1 MSTSNNTRYFVI
13 DAIDGAILTSTRD
26 YRVAQTV
33 SQGIL
38 DSHVDYLPDISN
50 NRNAVKW
57 AVENWDKFE
66 SSSVKFAGA
75 DAFEIVDPS
84 KLSDRF
90 NKDKPIAR
98 ERRNY
103 FTFLFLLADNI
114 LYSYLNDNLVS
125 LEALSAMQ
133 AALKEDALLDEYAA
147 IMNMT
152 REEARKEIELKVS
165 NRNYALVRIQARV
178 DNLVDIVN
186 KETDLRK
193 IKELYEVTR
202 AQLIGVTS

>member
-1 MSTSNNTRYFVI
+1 MSTANNTRYFVI

-57 AVENWDKFE
+57 AAENWEKFE
-66 SSSVKFAGA
+66 SQSVKFAGA
-75 DAFEIVDPS
+75 DAFEIVEPS
-84 KLSDRF
+84 KLSTRF
-90 NKDKPIAR
+90 SRDKPIAR
-98 ERRNY
+98 ERRKY
-103 FTFLFLLADNI
+103 FTFLYLLADNI

-125 LEALSAMQ
+125 LEVL
-133 AALKEDALLDEYAA
+133 AALQETLRNDALLDEYAA
-147 IMNMT
+147 IVNLN

-178 DNLVDIVN
+178 ENLVDIVN
-186 KETDLRK
+186 KETDINK
-193 IKELYEVTR
+193 IKDLYEVTR
-202 AQLIGVTS
+202 AQLIGVTV

>member
-1 MSTSNNTRYFVI
+1 MNTNTRYFVI

-38 DSHVDYLPDISN
+38 DSYVDYLPDISN
-50 NRNAVKW
+50 NKNAVKW
-57 AVENWDKFE
+57 AGENWMKFE
-66 SSSVKFAGA
+66 SDAVKFAGP
-75 DAFEIVDPS
+75 DAFEIVEPS

-90 NKDKPIAR
+90 SKDKPVAR

-103 FTFLFLLADNI
+103 FTFLYLLSDNI

-125 LEALSAMQ
+125 LEVL
-133 AALKEDALLDEYAA
+133 AALQESLRNDALLDEYAS
-147 IMNMT
+147 IVNLS

-178 DNLVDIVN
+178 ENLVDIVN
-186 KETDLRK
+186 KETNLRK

-202 AQLIGVTS
+202 AQLTGVTV